1 MSILQQFN
9 QTVHHLSNILR
20 SVSIK
25 KTRGVI
31 KIVTLL
37 KRLIRMFFLLPL
49 TSKLYGACG
58 Q

>member
-9 QTVHHLSNILR
+9 QTVHHLFVHLSNILR

-25 KTRGVI
+25 KTRGV

-37 KRLIRMFFLLPL
+37 DRTTL
-49 TSKLYGACG
+49 TDNTITGM
-58 Q
+58 